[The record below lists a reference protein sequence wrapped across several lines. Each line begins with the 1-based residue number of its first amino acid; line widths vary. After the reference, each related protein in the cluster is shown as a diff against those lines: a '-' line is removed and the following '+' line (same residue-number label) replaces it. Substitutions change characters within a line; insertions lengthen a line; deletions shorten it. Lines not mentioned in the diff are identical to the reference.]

1 LQKDV
6 QLVLFGPTDGRK
18 DFIDVSTQ
26 TGQFR
31 DEKYV
36 RTVVFTE
43 VEALGQYGSFRIT
56 LCTGNVLLI
65 DLLDVQVVLA
75 CIFPKVE
82 NLTFG

>member
-1 LQKDV
+1 MQNDV

-26 TGQFR
+26 TGQLG
-31 DEKYV
+31 DEEDV
-36 RTVVFTE
+36 RTVVLAE
-43 VEALGQYGSFRIT
+43 VETFGEDDSFGVF
-56 LCTGNVLLI
+56 LCTGNVFLI
-65 DLLDVQVVLA
+65 YLLDVQVVLA